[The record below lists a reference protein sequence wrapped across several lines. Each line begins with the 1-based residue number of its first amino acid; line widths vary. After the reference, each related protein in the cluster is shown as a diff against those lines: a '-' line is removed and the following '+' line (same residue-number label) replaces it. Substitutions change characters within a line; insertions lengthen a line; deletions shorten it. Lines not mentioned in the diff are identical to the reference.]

1 MIDINDQVSTKNEAV
16 ALDVN
21 SLPLNGVH
29 LIEAS
34 AGTGKTYTITGIYV
48 RLILGHECK
57 ALSPEQVLVVT
68 FTRAATEELRD
79 RIRKRLKQVL
89 DAFEAGQGDD
99 FCNMLIEKMPDAQKA
114 KQRLRDALQLM
125 DLAAIYTIHSF
136 AQKLLRQHT
145 VEAQVAAKFELV
157 LDESEILLQAVQDVW
172 RSQVYP
178 LSSSKLSLVLSQWSG
193 PEALMSDV
201 RNMLYKDVEFHLGD
215 NKQDFDEADEK
226 YQVAFQNFEKKWSAH
241 GQSFINDI
249 TNHPEVN
256 GTFKKGISKKQQNI
270 QQFIAGLK
278 VKNDELN
285 KALESFT
292 RQGLIKSVKKSG
304 EPVDHILSDHCQNL
318 LDYKQVLDSAKS
330 YALRQWRVSFIQLVQ
345 DRLAYLKQKKQ
356 LLSTDDLLQQLNTS
370 LYKHDDQVLAQ
381 PIRDLFPVAMV
392 DEFQDTDAAQYQVF
406 RKLYVEPLVKQDEQP
421 QSDYGLFMIG
431 DPKQAIY
438 KFRGA
443 DIFTYIQ
450 AKQEAQYSHSLHT
463 NYRSTKTMVNAV
475 NKVFSQHNQSFI
487 FDDSIP
493 FVPVDANDKAHYLL
507 LNDKPSSALS
517 WMYVNTGNK
526 EIKNKS
532 MLTEFM
538 AQGCA
543 EEIVCLLNASMEEQV
558 CLQSEKQSNKLKAKD
573 LAVLV
578 RNRNQARAMK
588 DALTQR
594 GVGCVY
600 VGQDSIFDSQEAQAL
615 LMLLLAVH
623 GLNEKQYRNA
633 ISHPIWMLSLEELH
647 HYVADETSWEAEL
660 EMLYACHELWLK
672 QGIMGMIMHFIHE
685 RALPQKWLNQHN
697 GERCITNFLHI
708 AELLQ
713 QSTAEH
719 QGMQGLLSWYEKQV
733 TQSLLTSNDGEQK
746 QLRLES
752 DANLVQI
759 VTIHKSK
766 GLEYPVVFLPFAWD
780 GKESK
785 DEIFYDESTQSLRG
799 DLADDFKPQRI
810 KEGLAEE
817 IRLLYV
823 ALTRASTKCY
833 VGIPNFSDQSVLK
846 KTFASSALKYV
857 LFAQDEPDVFEALT
871 ELSGN
876 NISDTFDVCGIQET
890 CSSLSETVV
899 KQKLC
904 AEQFSG
910 NIRSD
915 WMLTSFSSLV
925 RHHHAPHT
933 SRFNMDDDLSDNT
946 TAGTFPE
953 TPTQVSESSES
964 LTQEIIEGPFVF
976 PRGAHAGNF
985 LHTLLEEI
993 DFTHL
998 PNDLDSL
1005 ITDLMTRFGIEI
1017 TWLEVVKDWL
1027 DVMLITPL
1035 QHDGLALGQLNND
1048 LKLVEME
1055 FYFPIESL
1063 SSEDFNQLVNTSP
1076 VLSYPVNDV
1085 DFKHIKG
1092 MMKGF
1097 IDLTFCWQGQYF
1109 IIDYKSNHLGD
1120 SVDCYQN
1127 KHMQQA
1133 MADHRYDVQLILYTL
1148 ALHRL
1153 LKLRL
1158 SDYDYDTHIGG
1169 GYYLFLRG
1177 LNTEG
1182 KEGQFFHKP
1191 AKSLIENLDALIDGK
1206 NITTSSDLQEVL

>member
-1 MIDINDQVSTKNEAV
+1 MINSPEFNSPIETT
-16 ALDVN
+16 ALNVDT
-21 SLPLNGVH
+21 LPLSGVH

-48 RLILGHECK
+48 RLVLGHKCK
-57 ALSPEQVLVVT
+57 ALSPEQILVVT

-89 DAFEAGQGDD
+89 DAFDQSLDGQIKSKEHDA
-99 FCNMLIEKMPDAQKA
+99 FCTMLLNDIPDAENA
-114 KQRLRDALQLM
+114 RQRLKDALQLM

-145 VEAQVAAKFELV
+145 VEAQVAAEFELV

-178 LSSSKLSLVLSQWSG
+178 LSSDKLSLVLSQWSG

-201 RNMLYKDVEFHLGD
+201 RNLLYKEVDYHLGD
-215 NKQDFDEADEK
+215 EKQDFDQASKK
-226 YQVAFQNFEKKWSAH
+226 YQAAFNEFSEQWQVH
-241 GQSFINDI
+241 GQSFIDDI
-249 TNHPEVN
+249 SNHPQAN
-256 GTFKKGISKKQQNI
+256 GTFKKGLGKKQQNI
-270 QQFIAGLK
+270 QLFMAGQK
-278 VKNDELN
+278 VKAEDIN

-292 RQGLIKSVKKSG
+292 RQGLLKSVKKSG
-304 EPVDHILSDHCQNL
+304 QPVEHSLSDVCQNL
-318 LDYKQVLDSAKS
+318 LDYKVVFDGAKQ
-330 YALRQWRVSFIQLVQ
+330 YALRKWRVDFIQHVQ
-345 DRLAYLKQKKQ
+345 GRLAYLKQKKQ
-356 LLSTDDLLQQLNTS
+356 LLSTDDLLQQLNVS
-370 LYKHDDQVLAQ
+370 LNKHHDQVLAQ
-381 PIRDLFPVAMV
+381 PIRTLFPVAMV

-406 RKLYVEPLVKQDEQP
+406 RKLYVETLSKQDANTE
-421 QSDYGLFMIG
+421 SHYGLFMIG

-450 AKQEAQYSHSLHT
+450 AKQEAQYSHSLDT
-463 NYRSTKTMVNAV
+463 NYRSTKTMVGAV
-475 NKVFSQHNQSFI
+475 NAVFSQHKQSFI
-487 FDDSIP
+487 FDESIP
-493 FVPVDANDKAHYLL
+493 FIPVDANDKAHYLF
-507 LNDKPSSALS
+507 LNDEASCALS
-517 WMYVNTGNK
+517 WMYVNTNHK

-532 MLTEFM
+532 ALTEYM

-543 EEIVCLLNASMEEQV
+543 EEIANLLNATTDKHA
-558 CLQSEKQSNKLKAKD
+558 CLTLDDESHDLKAKD

-578 RNRNQARAMK
+578 RNRNQAKAMK
-588 DALTQR
+588 DALTLR

-600 VGQDSIFDSQEAQAL
+600 VGQDSIFDGQEAHAL

-633 ISHPIWMLSLEELH
+633 ISHPIWMLSLDELH
-647 HYVADETSWEAEL
+647 HYVSDETSWEAQL
-660 EMLYACHELWLK
+660 EMLYTCHDIWLK
-672 QGIMGMIMHFIHE
+672 QGIMAMIMFFIHE
-685 RALPQKWLNQHN
+685 RALPQKWLMGQN
-697 GERCITNFLHI
+697 GERTITNFLHL

-785 DEIFYDESTQSLRG
+785 DEIFYDESSAALRC

-823 ALTRASTKCY
+823 ALTRASSKCY
-833 VGIPNFSDQSVLK
+833 VGIPNFSDQTALK

-857 LFAQDEPDVFEALT
+857 LFAHDEPDVYEALST
-871 ELSGN
+871 LKNASAQ
-876 NISDTFDVCGIQET
+876 DTFDLCEVKESI
-890 CSSLSETVV
+890 SLLNEVENP
-899 KQKLC
+899 KQLAAKH
-904 AEQFSG
+904 FTG
-910 NIRSD
+910 KIRSN
-915 WMLTSFSSLV
+915 WTLTSFSSLV
-925 RHHHAPHT
+925 RHHHAPHS
-933 SRFNMDDDLSDNT
+933 SRFNLDDDIAGSDVSKEE
-946 TAGTFPE
+946 ALMPE
-953 TPTQVSESSES
+953 TLNPEE
-964 LTQEIIEGPFVF
+964 IEGPFVF

-993 DFTHL
+993 DFTQL
-998 PNDLDSL
+998 PDDLDNL
-1005 ITDLMTRFGIEI
+1005 ILDLMSRFAIAD
-1017 TWLEVVKDWL
+1017 TWLSVVKQWL
-1027 DVMLITPL
+1027 DVMLLAPL
-1035 QHDGLALGQLNND
+1035 QHDGLSLGQLSND

-1063 SSEDFNQLVNTSP
+1063 SAADFNRLINQYP
-1076 VLSYPVNDV
+1076 VLTCPVNDV
-1085 DFKHIKG
+1085 DFQHIKG

-1097 IDLTFCWQGQYF
+1097 IDLTFCWQDQYF
-1109 IIDYKSNHLGD
+1109 ILDYKSNHLGD
-1120 SVDCYQN
+1120 SHDCYQTE
-1127 KHMQQA
+1127 HMQQG

-1153 LKLRL
+1153 LRLRL
-1158 SDYDYDTHIGG
+1158 KDYDYDKHIGG

-1177 LNTEG
+1177 LNDKG

-1191 AKSLIENLDALIDGK
+1191 AKALIESLDDLIDGK
-1206 NITTSSDLQEVL
+1206 PVTDGGR

>member
-1 MIDINDQVSTKNEAV
+1 MINSDSQVETAIETT
-16 ALDVN
+16 ALNVN
-21 SLPLNGVH
+21 TLPLNGVH

-57 ALSPEQVLVVT
+57 ALTPEQILVVT

-89 DAFEAGQGDD
+89 DAFEQTLEPTADDTSLDD
-99 FCNMLIEKMPDAQKA
+99 FCIMILAEMPDAEKA
-114 KQRLRDALQLM
+114 VQRLKDALQLM

-145 VEAQVAAKFELV
+145 VEAQVAAEFELV

-172 RSQVYP
+172 RAQVYP
-178 LSSSKLSLVLSQWSG
+178 LSSSKLNLVLSQWSG

-201 RNMLYKDVEFHLGD
+201 RNMLYKEVEFHLGD
-215 NKQDFDEADEK
+215 EKEDFDQADLK
-226 YQVAFQNFEKKWSAH
+226 YQAAFKHFEEQWLSH
-241 GQSFINDI
+241 GQGFINEI
-249 TNHPEVN
+249 TNHPEAN
-256 GTFKKGISKKQQNI
+256 GTFKKGLAKKQQSV

-278 VKNDELN
+278 VKSEDIN

-304 EPVDHILSDHCQNL
+304 EPVEHSLSDVCQTL
-318 LDYKQVLDSAKS
+318 LDYKQVFDGAKQ
-330 YALRQWRVSFIQLVQ
+330 YALRQWRVDFIQQVQ
-345 DRLAYLKQKKQ
+345 NRLSYLKQKKQ
-356 LLSTDDLLQQLNTS
+356 LLSTDDLLQQLNIS
-370 LYKHDDQVLAQ
+370 LHKHDEKVLAQ

-406 RKLYVEPLVKQDEQP
+406 RKLYVETLTEQP
-421 QSDYGLFMIG
+421 DNAESDYGLFMIG

-463 NYRSTKTMVNAV
+463 NYRSTKTMVDAV
-475 NKVFSQHNQSFI
+475 NQVFSQHDQSFI

-493 FVPVDANDKAHYLL
+493 FIPVDANDKAHYLFL
-507 LNDKPSSALS
+507 KDQPTSALS
-517 WMYVNTGNK
+517 WMYVNTVQK

-532 MLTEFM
+532 GLTEHM

-543 EEIVCLLNASMEEQV
+543 EEIVSLLNASADKQA
-558 CLQSEKQSNKLKAKD
+558 CLKSEKDESELKAKD

-578 RNRNQARAMK
+578 RNRNQAKAMK

-600 VGQDSIFDSQEAQAL
+600 VGQDSIFDSHEAQAL

-633 ISHPIWMLSLEELH
+633 ISHPIWMLSLDELH
-647 HYVADETSWEAEL
+647 NYVACETSWEAQL
-660 EMLYACHELWLK
+660 EMLYRCHDIWLK
-672 QGIMGMIMHFIHE
+672 QGIMAMIMFFIHE
-685 RALPQKWLNQHN
+685 RALPQKWLDQHN
-697 GERCITNFLHI
+697 GERSITNFLHI

-713 QSTAEH
+713 KSTAEH

-733 TQSLLTSNDGEQK
+733 TQSLITSNDGEQK
-746 QLRLES
+746 HLRLES

-785 DEIFYDESTQSLRG
+785 DEIFYDETTQSLRC

-823 ALTRASTKCY
+823 ALTRASSKCY
-833 VGIPNFSDQSVLK
+833 VGIPSFSDQTALK
-846 KTFASSALKYV
+846 KTFAASALKYV
-857 LFAQDEPDVFEALT
+857 LFAHDEQDVFEALT
-871 ELSGN
+871 ELKNSRAVN
-876 NISDTFDVCGIQET
+876 TFDLCEAQES
-890 CSSLSETVV
+890 SSLLREV
-899 KQKLC
+899 KVPQQLSAK
-904 AEQFSG
+904 QFTG
-910 NIRSD
+910 QIRSN

-933 SRFNMDDDLSDNT
+933 SRFNLDDDTEPTLQ
-946 TAGTFPE
+946 E
-953 TPTQVSESSES
+953 TPEP
-964 LTQEIIEGPFVF
+964 EIIEGPFVF

-993 DFTHL
+993 DFTQL
-998 PNDLDSL
+998 PDDLDVL
-1005 ITDLMTRFGIEI
+1005 IIDLMSRFGIEE
-1017 TWLEVVKDWL
+1017 TWLAVVKDWL
-1027 DVMLITPL
+1027 DVMLLAPL
-1035 QHDGLALGQLNND
+1035 QHDGLSLGQLTND

-1063 SSEDFNQLVNTSP
+1063 SSADFNKLINASP
-1076 VLSYPVNDV
+1076 VLTCPVNDV
-1085 DFKHIKG
+1085 EFQYIKG

-1097 IDLTFCWQGQYF
+1097 IDLTFCWQDQYF
-1109 IIDYKSNHLGD
+1109 ILDYKSNHLGD
-1120 SVDCYQN
+1120 SFDCYETN
-1127 KHMQQA
+1127 NMQQA

-1153 LKLRL
+1153 LRLRL
-1158 SDYDYDTHIGG
+1158 TDYDYDVHIGG

-1177 LNTEG
+1177 LNAQG

-1191 AKSLIENLDALIDGK
+1191 AKALIEALDNLIDGK
-1206 NITTSSDLQEVL
+1206 PTREGGL